1 MGKIQ
6 VFSTSV
12 ILCISAAAVIYWNGG
27 PTSMNELKDLVSS
40 NTFLWTVF
48 GVLTFAATL
57 HLGCGYGTTEFSKCI
72 GNFGPNGSVCK
83 ITGAEDYRQIDFHI
97 SCKRSDQS
105 VHCLQKLFGFLGLG
119 AKDKTEGHPSSN
131 HTGPS
136 TSATEPS
143 QSYPKSNKPKWW
155 DNMKDKLCFWRKEK
169 PETGADNENLPIISK
184 DSQPL
189 FSQLTKPFT
198 PEGEKYSSQPQHNT
212 NEVKPGL
219 ARSSSDNEQPL
230 NTGGFDPDKS
240 GHSWPTGASKEDQP
254 KNSNLGT
261 PTTQQN
267 NLGQQDREGNSK
279 LPMNIAGF
287 DPAQSVHSQPTGA
300 FKEDQPKNGDSNLGT
315 PTSQPNNIGLQ
326 DPEGISKFGQHNPE
340 TPSSESSHS
349 GKGLNQ
355 ARGESSN
362 KPKLWENLKDKLC
375 CWRKEKPETGADIEN
390 LPIKLKDSQPF
401 FSRPTKPFT
410 PEAEEYSS
418 QPLDRSSSDN
428 KQPMNVGG
436 FDPDQSGHSQLTGA
450 SKEYELKNG
459 DSNLGT
465 PTTQPNNLGLQD
477 PEGIS
482 KIPLG
487 ELNPNSPE
495 VGQIFQDG
503 LSGSESLAP
512 GAFTSDPG
520 TDLDKP
526 VSETPF
532 GQHNT
537 ETPSSESGLIQAP
550 GKSGNLE
557 NDDANRPSCVSH
569 VIMTAIFCILFTSA
583 IVVGSV
589 FIFKKY
595 ITA

>member
-1 MGKIQ
+1 MDLIQ
-6 VFSTSV
+6 TKVD
-12 ILCISAAAVIYWNGG
+12 IHG
-27 PTSMNELKDLVSS
+27 PLV
-40 NTFLWTVF
+40 
-48 GVLTFAATL
+48 
-57 HLGCGYGTTEFSKCI
+57 H
-72 GNFGPNGSVCK
+72 
-83 ITGAEDYRQIDFHI
+83 
-97 SCKRSDQS
+97 
-105 VHCLQKLFGFLGLG
+105 
-119 AKDKTEGHPSSN
+119 
-131 HTGPS
+131 
-136 TSATEPS
+136 
-143 QSYPKSNKPKWW
+143 
-155 DNMKDKLCFWRKEK
+155 
-169 PETGADNENLPIISK
+169 
-184 DSQPL
+184 
-189 FSQLTKPFT
+189 
-198 PEGEKYSSQPQHNT
+198 
-212 NEVKPGL
+212 
-219 ARSSSDNEQPL
+219 
-230 NTGGFDPDKS
+230 
-240 GHSWPTGASKEDQP
+240 P

-279 LPMNIAGF
+279 LPMNVAGF

-487 ELNPNSPE
+487 ELNSNSPE

>member
-240 GHSWPTGASKEDQP
+240 GHSWPTGASKE
-254 KNSNLGT
+254 
-261 PTTQQN
+261 
-267 NLGQQDREGNSK
+267 
-279 LPMNIAGF
+279 F
-287 DPAQSVHSQPTGA
+287 
-300 FKEDQPKNGDSNLGT
+300 
-315 PTSQPNNIGLQ
+315 
-326 DPEGISKFGQHNPE
+326 
-340 TPSSESSHS
+340 
-349 GKGLNQ
+349 
-355 ARGESSN
+355 
-362 KPKLWENLKDKLC
+362 
-375 CWRKEKPETGADIEN
+375 
-390 LPIKLKDSQPF
+390 
-401 FSRPTKPFT
+401 
-410 PEAEEYSS
+410 
-418 QPLDRSSSDN
+418 
-428 KQPMNVGG
+428 
-436 FDPDQSGHSQLTGA
+436 
-450 SKEYELKNG
+450 
-459 DSNLGT
+459 
-465 PTTQPNNLGLQD
+465 
-477 PEGIS
+477 
-482 KIPLG
+482 
-487 ELNPNSPE
+487 
-495 VGQIFQDG
+495 
-503 LSGSESLAP
+503 
-512 GAFTSDPG
+512 
-520 TDLDKP
+520 
-526 VSETPF
+526 
-532 GQHNT
+532 
-537 ETPSSESGLIQAP
+537 
-550 GKSGNLE
+550 
-557 NDDANRPSCVSH
+557 
-569 VIMTAIFCILFTSA
+569 
-583 IVVGSV
+583 
-589 FIFKKY
+589 
-595 ITA
+595 